1 MAFFV
6 QRLCSVC
13 FCVPTKQLVTIHKNS
28 RKTVQWKILDN
39 FHVANDLG
47 SKNATPACV
56 ASFSPKDLDGK
67 PKLKTKT
74 TLASKKQTNHD

>member
-1 MAFFV
+1 M
-6 QRLCSVC
+6 
-13 FCVPTKQLVTIHKNS
+13 
-28 RKTVQWKILDN
+28 QWKILDN

-74 TLASKKQTNHD
+74 TLTSKKQTNPMTERRGDLWKPFAMQHSSVM